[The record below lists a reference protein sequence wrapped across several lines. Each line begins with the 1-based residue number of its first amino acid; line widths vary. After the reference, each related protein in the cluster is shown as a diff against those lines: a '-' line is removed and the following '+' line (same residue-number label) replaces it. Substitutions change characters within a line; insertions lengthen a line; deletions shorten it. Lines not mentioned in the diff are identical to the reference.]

1 MGLTFVSHHHF
12 LLFLAHC
19 SSGRASIEQLAELA
33 AFRRRF
39 PGSMH
44 SICSSKT
51 PVRSSKVRLFP
62 VSVES
67 AGIPSAGNA
76 VVGFKSFIEL

>member
-1 MGLTFVSHHHF
+1 MGLTFVSRRHF
-12 LLFLAHC
+12 LFILVHC
-19 SSGRASIEQLAELA
+19 SSGRASIEQVAGLA

-51 PVRSSKVRLFP
+51 PVRSSKVRLLP
-62 VSVES
+62 VSVDS
-67 AGIPSAGNA
+67 ADTSPAGSS
-76 VVGFKSFIEL
+76 VVVF